1 MRLGAPPE
9 IRTRNLPGLSR
20 SRLPIAPAGHVL
32 VDGEGVEP
40 SRPVPTSGLQPGALP
55 FERPILCSGGPGGV
69 RTHTET
75 TFKVAATAN
84 CATGPV
90 NYPSRYRKCLGMVW
104 AAGLEPAQLASEA
117 RTLPTELHP
126 EVGGRG
132 RLRCASFIMRAIIMG
147 ISAGVNP

>member
-1 MRLGAPPE
+1 MISLGAPPE

-32 VDGEGVEP
+32 VDGEGFEP
-40 SRPVPTSGLQPGALP
+40 SRHVPTCGLQPRALP
-55 FERPILCSGGPGGV
+55 FKRPILCSGGPGGI

-75 TFKVAATAN
+75 TFEVAATTD

-90 NYPSRYRKCLGMVW
+90 NYPSRYRKWKMVW

-117 RTLPTELHP
+117 RTLPTELRP

-132 RLRCASFIMRAIIMG
+132 RMWREAFMTLRIITG
-147 ISAGVNP
+147 NGAGVK